1 MPIREKNMLPREMV
15 ETRSASG
22 RSFSVNVA
30 ESPLSWLRAR
40 SLVDARQFE
49 AGERLRADYEMA
61 LLGPSVTMRWDA
73 SPMAKGR
80 RGAPMGLDP
89 TMAQLSA
96 KQRFERAIDGV
107 GRGLSDILW
116 RVVCAGESLPTAEK
130 ALGWP
135 TRSGRV
141 VLTLALDRLG
151 DTYGLR

>member
-1 MPIREKNMLPREMV
+1 MQQREWV
-15 ETRSASG
+15 ETQLPSG
-22 RSFSVNVA
+22 RTFVVNVA

-40 SLVDARQFE
+40 NLVDARQFE

-61 LLGPSVTMRWDA
+61 SLGPSVTMRWDA

-80 RGAPMGLDP
+80 RGVPSGMDP
-89 TMAQLSA
+89 TMAQIEA
-96 KQRFERAIDGV
+96 KRRFERAIADV

-116 RVVCAGESLPTAEK
+116 RIVCAGESLPMAEK
-130 ALGWP
+130 AMGWP

-151 DTYGLR
+151 DAYGLR